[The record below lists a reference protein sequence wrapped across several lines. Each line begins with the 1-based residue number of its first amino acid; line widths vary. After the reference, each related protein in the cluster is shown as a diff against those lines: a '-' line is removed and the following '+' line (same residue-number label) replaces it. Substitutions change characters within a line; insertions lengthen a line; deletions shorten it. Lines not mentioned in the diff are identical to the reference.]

1 MAYVHSVVKEK
12 LLPKF
17 LFKHVEVSYV
27 KQEVNK
33 LKTSK
38 SPGPDK
44 IPIKILKDAVEIV
57 SGPLTTIFNRSLDNG
72 IFPYLW
78 KLARVKNQS

>member
-1 MAYVHSVVKEK
+1 MKDK
-12 LLPKF
+12 RLPKF
-17 LFKHVEVSYV
+17 SFKHVEVSYV
-27 KQEVNK
+27 KQEINK

-57 SGPLTTIFNRSLDNG
+57 SGPLTTIFNRSLDLLQASLSFKSEIVRRERG
-72 IFPYLW
+72 L
-78 KLARVKNQS
+78 